1 MEHADGD
8 KCKIVFTTPEA
19 MIEFSGEKNL
29 KTALALV
36 KKNLLTYVKTIVVW
50 EVKVFF
56 PYTKTKFSDYK
67 SR

>member
-36 KKNLLTYVKTIVVW
+36 KKILLTYVKTIVVW

>member
-1 MEHADGD
+1 MEHTDGD
-8 KCKIVFTTPEA
+8 KCKIVFTSPEP